1 MNNTNFFFWKFISN
15 EFVHNTIAISLQYL
29 LQCES
34 LRNVHVC
41 PSYSYP
47 KVRVYVPMCLC
58 AYVPMCLCAN
68 VPMYCSVNI
77 LPTVCKQPS
86 PYVTSLTTVWYFLR
100 HLQQYGTSYVTYNS
114 MVLLTS
120 LTTVWY
126 FIRNFLHTVCKQL
139 SPYVTSLTTVWYFIR
154 NFLHTVCKQLSPYV
168 TSLTTV
174 WYFLRNFLHTVCK
187 QLSPYVTS
195 LTTVWYFFYHYI
207 YRPIKT
213 QDTL

>member
-1 MNNTNFFFWKFISN
+1 MAQGI
-15 EFVHNTIAISLQYL
+15 VLQSRKEEVYIIWITPTFPF
-29 LQCES
+29 ES
-34 LRNVHVC
+34 LSQMSLSTILLLFH
-41 PSYSYP
+41 YSICYSV
-47 KVRVYVPMCLC
+47 KVWEMSMCVPHILIPRYVS
-58 AYVPMCLCAN
+58 MCLCAN
-68 VPMYCSVNI
+68 VSMCQCVYVPMCQCIVLLTFCLLCVNSQV
-77 LPTVCKQPS
+77 PM
-86 PYVTSLTTVWYFLR
+86 WR

-174 WYFLRNFLHTVCK
+174 WYFLRNFLHTVC
-187 QLSPYVTS
+187 
-195 LTTVWYFFYHYI
+195 
-207 YRPIKT
+207 
-213 QDTL
+213 